1 MGFFLN
7 GYARVVE
14 TQSAP
19 VIVYVDEGWKVTSL
33 ASVESEVKRAVA
45 ATAWNEQRALY
56 YIAFA
61 WKDGE
66 IPMVDLWR
74 FIDNPVDSISGPLAE
89 VVILRDG
96 KETHDLGVASGQTL
110 LVLGLE
116 EQHRRAM
123 RETRRYLSERPVI
136 PSDVVSD

>member
-7 GYARVVE
+7 GYPRVVE
-14 TQSAP
+14 AQSAP
-19 VIVYVDEGWKVTSL
+19 VIVYVDEGWKIEHLT
-33 ASVESEVKRAVA
+33 SVESEIKRAVA
-45 ATAWNEQRALY
+45 ATAWNGQQALY

-66 IPMVDLWR
+66 TPMVDLWR
-74 FIDNPVDSISGPLAE
+74 FIDNPIDSISGPLAE

-96 KETHDLGVASGQTL
+96 KETRDLGVASGQTL

-116 EQHRRAM
+116 EQHRRAVSDTK
-123 RETRRYLSERPVI
+123 RA
-136 PSDVVSD
+136 PSDS